1 MENVAKHY
9 KLDDTRIYKL
19 FAMNFS
25 RREISQAMHAGREAY
40 REFKKNV
47 QLEGRKALKYMEE
60 HELHGIVLTGRPYH
74 LDPEVNH
81 GIDNVINQQGMV
93 VLTEDS
99 VSGMAEFPRPIRI
112 LDQWVYTPAYT
123 RRRSLPD
130 SGTIWMW
137 CS

>member
-1 MENVAKHY
+1 M
-9 KLDDTRIYKL
+9 
-19 FAMNFS
+19 
-25 RREISQAMHAGREAY
+25 
-40 REFKKNV
+40 
-47 QLEGRKALKYMEE
+47 KYMEE

-112 LDQWVYTPAYT
+112 LDQWVYHSRGFCRTAG
-123 RRRSLPD
+123 RFGCGAAELIRMRSRC
-130 SGTIWMW
+130 GNHR
-137 CS
+137 